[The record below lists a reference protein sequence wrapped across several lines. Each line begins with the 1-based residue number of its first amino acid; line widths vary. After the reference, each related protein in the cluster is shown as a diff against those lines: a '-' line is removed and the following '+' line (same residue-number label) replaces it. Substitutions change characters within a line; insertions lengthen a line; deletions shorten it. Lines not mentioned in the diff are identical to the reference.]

1 LVQKMCKNCVKTAF
15 PQRERLCTETG
26 VYIQNFAGCSKCNEQ
41 NRAPDSLISKGP
53 GTIEE
58 VDDDVT
64 KEITAFDHTCTKCG
78 HIIANHT
85 HEFWIEDGYQEYR
98 MECLICG
105 LGEDSISILPK
116 DPRKVSQILF

>member
-1 LVQKMCKNCVKTAF
+1 MTSSSDFLLIWDRFEKFLSNSIDTMKNF
-15 PQRERLCTETG
+15 
-26 VYIQNFAGCSKCNEQ
+26 
-41 NRAPDSLISKGP
+41 KGT

-58 VDDDVT
+58 VDDDII
-64 KEITAFDHTCTKCG
+64 KEITTFDHKCKKCK
-78 HIIANHT
+78 HNISKHT

-116 DPRKVSQILF
+116 DPRK

>member
-1 LVQKMCKNCVKTAF
+1 M
-15 PQRERLCTETG
+15 
-26 VYIQNFAGCSKCNEQ
+26 
-41 NRAPDSLISKGP
+41 ISKGT

-64 KEITAFDHTCTKCG
+64 KEITTFDHTCIKCG

-116 DPRKVSQILF
+116 DPRKVSQIHF

>member
-1 LVQKMCKNCVKTAF
+1 VKTAF

-41 NRAPDSLISKGP
+41 NRAPDSLISKGT

-64 KEITAFDHTCTKCG
+64 KEITSFDHTCTKCG

-85 HEFWIEDGYQEYR
+85 HEFWIEGGYQEYR

-116 DPRKVSQILF
+116 DPRKVSQVFF

>member
-1 LVQKMCKNCVKTAF
+1 MQFCWSGIVLKSFYQILLTWWKTF
-15 PQRERLCTETG
+15 
-26 VYIQNFAGCSKCNEQ
+26 
-41 NRAPDSLISKGP
+41 KGT

-58 VDDDVT
+58 VDEDDDIT
-64 KEITAFDHTCTKCG
+64 KEITTFDHICKKCE
-78 HIIANHT
+78 HNISKHT

-116 DPRKVSQILF
+116 DPRK